1 MTAVTGAKDIDI
13 SKVGLEKRLGWIR
26 GKRVFRG

>member
-1 MTAVTGAKDIDI
+1 MTAVTEAKDIDI
-13 SKVGLEKRLGWIR
+13 NKVGLEKRLGWLR